1 MYCYLVANVIIFP
14 LRCFY
19 KKRLF
24 FEKHRFFST
33 FSEKQ
38 GHFSATSSN
47 FHAIFR
53 KITSIFHRNPQKM
66 RFLEFP
72 QNRSNKEHISTISP
86 PRKST
91 VQPAGESKRNAPHYK
106 KKLYSVILLTISCFN
121 H

>member
-19 KKRLF
+19 KNGYFSKNTDF
-24 FEKHRFFST
+24 FF
-33 FSEKQ
+33 
-38 GHFSATSSN
+38 N
-47 FHAIFR
+47 IFR
-53 KITSIFHRNPQKM
+53 KTRPFFSNQPEFSRHFPEKHLNFSPKSQKSQ
-66 RFLEFP
+66 FLVFS
-72 QNRSNKEHISTISP
+72 QNRSNKEHISTILP
-86 PRKST
+86 PTEST